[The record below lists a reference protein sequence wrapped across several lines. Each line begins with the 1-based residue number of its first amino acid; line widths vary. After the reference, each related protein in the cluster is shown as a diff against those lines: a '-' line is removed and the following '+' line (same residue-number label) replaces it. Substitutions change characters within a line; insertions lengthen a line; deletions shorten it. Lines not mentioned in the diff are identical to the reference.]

1 MGLVNKVKSQKSETP
16 KSVKKTQPKKDASGL
31 NLRHLEWLL
40 STIRDAE
47 HLKGSELQIATETV
61 QWLQNEYMRL
71 QNEIGSK

>member
-1 MGLVNKVKSQKSETP
+1 MGLVDKMNTKSVK

-40 STIRDAE
+40 TTIRDAE

-61 QWLQNEYMRL
+61 HWLQNEYTRL